1 MSRSE
6 RISSSFPCP
15 PDPDWRAVG
24 ERSSIILSIS
34 FSCSSSICVGF
45 RHLLGF
51 SSFCFC
57 VEAVSHSPSSSAT
70 FQWSLSVAMLSS
82 YGMGFGRFVF
92 LAPQENYKLH
102 FDTDF
107 CSLQVVVLV
116 PPDLTSG
123 TRKMHCK
130 SSNLPRPFFFPVR
143 VLVLQNSCC
152 LWSLP
157 RKLQFWSDSSID
169 MCNICR
175 QMYIWYTYTMLFSL
189 IIWALSC
196 NSLSNVTDIMRW
208 CLFLPVTFK

>member
-1 MSRSE
+1 MQQQYLCG
-6 RISSSFPCP
+6 ISASFRFFFFLLLC
-15 PDPDWRAVG
+15 W
-24 ERSSIILSIS
+24 SCKS
-34 FSCSSSICVGF
+34 FSKLQCY
-45 RHLLGF
+45 
-51 SSFCFC
+51 
-57 VEAVSHSPSSSAT
+57 
-70 FQWSLSVAMLSS
+70 LSVKSVCCNAV
-82 YGMGFGRFVF
+82 FCWRFVF
-92 LAPQENYKLH
+92 LAPQEDYKLH

-107 CSLQVVVLV
+107 CSLQVVMLV

-175 QMYIWYTYTMLFSL
+175 QMYIWYTYTMLFSV

-208 CLFLPVTFK
+208 CLFLPVLQD